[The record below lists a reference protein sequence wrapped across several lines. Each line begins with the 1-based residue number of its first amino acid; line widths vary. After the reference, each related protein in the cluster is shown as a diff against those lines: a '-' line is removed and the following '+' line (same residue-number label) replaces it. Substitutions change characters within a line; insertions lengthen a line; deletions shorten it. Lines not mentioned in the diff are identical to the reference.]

1 MRLRKNGSQISPDF
15 LTKTAKRMLPTG
27 QGLREATDEWNEK
40 VIKKGVRVLWSLGIG
55 AATNFCIGSHR
66 TSARIRMTGYFKIF
80 LGNKN
85 DDCR

>member
-40 VIKKGVRVLWSLGIG
+40 VIKKGDQSALVPWYGRCNQLL
-55 AATNFCIGSHR
+55 HR
-66 TSARIRMTGYFKIF
+66 
-80 LGNKN
+80 
-85 DDCR
+85 